1 MKVVT
6 DYHKE
11 SPKQPPSFAENEVN
25 PLIEVGHGGVTLDE
39 HDGTAALVKNGLRFD
54 NSCEDLLEKRH

>member
-39 HDGTAALVKNGLRFD
+39 HDGTAALV
-54 NSCEDLLEKRH
+54 